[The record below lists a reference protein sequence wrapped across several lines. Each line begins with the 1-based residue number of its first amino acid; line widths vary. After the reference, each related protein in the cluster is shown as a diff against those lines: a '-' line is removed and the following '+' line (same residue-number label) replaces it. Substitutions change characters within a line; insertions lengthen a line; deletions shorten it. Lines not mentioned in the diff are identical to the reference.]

1 MVGMSAAC
9 ICKWEKGATYPTR
22 ASLLR
27 LARSLDLSVSY
38 LVSGQTE
45 IVDAPGSGPD
55 RISAMA
61 WQAVSEAKAHVAA
74 AISVD
79 IERIHIAID
88 DDDDDR
94 PPA

>member
-1 MVGMSAAC
+1 MMGRSAAC
-9 ICKWEKGATYPTR
+9 ICKWEKGATYPNRT
-22 ASLLR
+22 SLLR
-27 LARSLDLSVSY
+27 LARSLDLSVGY

-61 WQAVSEAKAHVAA
+61 WQAVSEARAHVAA

-88 DDDDDR
+88 DDDDR